1 MVEKFNEKS
10 VSFILA
16 TTINNK
22 YVGKKPQKECKKYI
36 IKPVAKVY

>member
-1 MVEKFNEKS
+1 MVEKCNEKS

-22 YVGKKPQKECKKYI
+22 YVGKNLRKNVKNI
-36 IKPVAKVY
+36 